1 MPKLTKIGVEK
12 FRCFVSPQETRVA
25 PLTFLVG
32 ENSTGKTSFL
42 ALVRALWDAAVLG
55 RIPDFT
61 ESPYHLG
68 TFNDIVSS
76 NGNPQSDR
84 AFKSQL
90 SFMLPWEKEQEIRAL
105 LEFRDRGGIPFPIS
119 RKFSLDSVSIE
130 LVANSD
136 GSHLIKCQTPS
147 QEWRI
152 QSRHRLSF
160 GSRMELLSL
169 GAMWF
174 DLVSPDLITD
184 QATGTLTPSRSALE
198 ELAPLLNSLT
208 RLHNVFLKEEE
219 LFASAPVRSR
229 PKRTYDL
236 GRPSIDPEGE
246 NIPMYLANMKLRD
259 QERWTTMKHKLESVG
274 KQLGLFDKI
283 DVISLLKGAAG
294 PFQIQVRRYGPDNER
309 TSRNL
314 IDVGY
319 GVSQIL
325 PLLTELL
332 HDGAPSLC
340 LLQQPEVHLHPSAQ
354 AALGAVFAEVCSGDH
369 QLIVETHSD
378 YLINRVRMDIRDNR
392 CMIDEKDVS
401 ILYFETVGES
411 VEIHSISLDKM
422 GNILGAP
429 PSYRRF
435 FLAEVDR
442 EIQV

>member
-1 MPKLTKIGVEK
+1 MPKLTKITVEN
-12 FRCFVSPQETRVA
+12 FRCFVLPQETHLA

-42 ALVRALWDAAVLG
+42 ALIRALWDTAILG
-55 RIPDFT
+55 RVPDFT
-61 ESPYHLG
+61 GSPYHLG

-76 NGNPQSDR
+76 NGNSSRSDR
-84 AFKSQL
+84 AFKSEII
-90 SFMLPWEKEQEIRAL
+90 FMPPWEKQQIKASM
-105 LEFRDRGGIPFPIS
+105 EFRDRGGIPFPIS
-119 RKFSLDSVSIE
+119 RKFSLEAVSIE
-130 LVANSD
+130 LIANND
-136 GSHLIKCQTPS
+136 GSHAIKCQTPS
-147 QEWRI
+147 QEWQI
-152 QSRHRLSF
+152 ESRHKLPL

-184 QATGTLTPSRSALE
+184 QATGTLTPSASSRE

-208 RLHNVFLKEEE
+208 RLHNAYLKEEE

-229 PKRTYDL
+229 PRRTYDL
-236 GRPSIDPEGE
+236 GRPAIDPEGE
-246 NIPMYLANMKLRD
+246 NIPTYLANMKLLD
-259 QERWTTMKHKLESVG
+259 QERWISMKLRLESAG
-274 KQLGLFDKI
+274 RQLGLFDRI
-283 DVISLLKGAAG
+283 DVNSLLKGAAG
-294 PFQIQVRRYGPDNER
+294 PFQIQIRRLGPENELA
-309 TSRNL
+309 SRNL

-332 HDGAPSLC
+332 HDTVPSLC

-354 AALGAVFAEVCSGDH
+354 AALGIVFAEVCSRNN
-369 QLIVETHSD
+369 QLVVETHSD
-378 YLINRVRMDIRDNR
+378 YLINRVRMDIRDNKG
-392 CMIDEKDVS
+392 MIDEKDVS
-401 ILYFETVGES
+401 ILYFETVGDS
-411 VEIHSISLDKM
+411 VKIHSIRLDKM

-442 EIQV
+442 EVQF